1 MRSRVHDSAPTG
13 RLKGER
19 APSPVAVIEM
29 TVAETNQ
36 WDGPARRMLSGLL
49 SASHLMPLETLPETL
64 DGCAALAGF
73 THVLVYLAD
82 LELRHLRL
90 LTGKGQ
96 DAGQDPGSDPAELR
110 IDGTLAGRA
119 YQVGEI
125 LAAGSEQPGGPRRWW
140 VPMLNGT
147 ERLGVLQV
155 STAREDDAVRGDI
168 EALAA
173 LTALAV
179 ASKRDR
185 SDSYARLTRTAPMSV
200 GAEMQWHLM
209 PPRTY
214 ADGRVVIAAALEPA
228 YQVSGDAYDYATAGT
243 HVHLSIF
250 DAMGHDTAAGLTAN
264 LAMATCRSSRRQG
277 CSLVETSERIEADL
291 LEQFHRSRYATG
303 ILADLDTTSGQLTF
317 VNRGHHLP
325 LIIRAGRWTASL
337 RCEPAHPMGTDLGLP
352 LTLCREQLEP
362 GDRIVMYTDG
372 ITEARRAGGPEFG
385 LARFVELLLRYHA
398 DGLPVPETLRRIVH
412 AVLDYHHGELQDDA
426 TILFCEWLG
435 TDPQPS
441 TQAADLTGLP

>member
-1 MRSRVHDSAPTG
+1 
-13 RLKGER
+13 
-19 APSPVAVIEM
+19 M
-29 TVAETNQ
+29 TE
-36 WDGPARRMLSGLL
+36 WEGPARRMLADLL
-49 SASHLMPLETLPETL
+49 SASHLMPLEMLPEAL
-64 DGCAALAGF
+64 DLCGAPAGF
-73 THVLVYLAD
+73 PASRVYLAD
-82 LELRHLRL
+82 LELRNLRL
-90 LTGKGQ
+90 LTGRGP
-96 DAGQDPGSDPAELR
+96 DAGQDPGADPPELR
-110 IDGTLAGRA
+110 IDGTVAGRA
-119 YQVGEI
+119 YQTGEI
-125 LAAGSEQPGGPRRWW
+125 LPAGPERSDGRRPWW

-155 STAREDDAVRGDI
+155 STTRDDDAVREDA

-173 LTALAV
+173 LTALVIAG
-179 ASKRDR
+179 KRDR
-185 SDSYARLTRTAPMSV
+185 SDSYARLTRTAPMAV

-277 CSLVETSERIEADL
+277 CGLVETSERIEADL
-291 LEQFHRSRYATG
+291 IEQFHHQRYATA
-303 ILADLDTTSGQLTF
+303 ILADLDTDTGAFTF

-325 LIIRAGRWTASL
+325 LIIRAGRWTSRL
-337 RCEPAHPMGTDLGLP
+337 RCAPAHPMGTDLGLRVS
-352 LTLCREQLEP
+352 LCREQLEP

-385 LARFVELLLRYHA
+385 LARFVELLIRYHA
-398 DGLPVPETLRRIVH
+398 DGLPVPETLRRVVH
-412 AVLDYHHGELQDDA
+412 AVLDHHQGRLQDDA

-435 TDPQPS
+435 TDTRPS
-441 TQAADLTGLP
+441 AEAADLTGLPT